1 MAEPKSTQRSF
12 RNRLALSVVALTLI
26 PLVLLGLIVVPQ
38 YQMTLTEQV
47 NSVLAADAESAQQ
60 LVENSI
66 GERRKNVES
75 WSEDAIIRGALIYN
89 TYDKS
94 DAVLRDLQDRYPQ
107 FRALVLFTPDGR
119 AVSANSPTLRDR
131 YAAQMPAIVASGWFK
146 AALADKI
153 TFEGV
158 ERQDPILGDQIL
170 HFAQSVES
178 PVDGKQIGV
187 LMAAFDFTNRVA
199 ERVDPAV
206 VRAVAHGYGSFEVIV
221 ARNDGTVLFDSH
233 ASAGGTRT
241 EVVRQ
246 MIKAA
251 GDRQIADI
259 GDKVAVIASGG
270 REAGWVYLAVVDKA
284 EAYAPVRRSLLL
296 MVALVL
302 VFGGAAVFISLWM
315 ARRMVRPINTLNSV
329 VYRIVREGDLTQKIE
344 IESNDEIGQLAA
356 TFAKMVE
363 RLREIPA
370 SLKESTRLLTE
381 SVENLGSS
389 TTEQHQSI
397 SRQAAAL
404 QETQVTVQ
412 EIKQTSLLAAQKA
425 ETVLRVA
432 ERADEISRAGEA
444 AIEKSLGGLTDIREQ
459 VEQIAER
466 ITSLTE
472 RTRQI
477 GVITETVKDL
487 ADQSNMLALNAA
499 IEAVRSGEHGKGFA
513 VVAREIRSL
522 ADQSI
527 QATNRVREILDD
539 LSAAIRAA
547 VSITERGAEKME
559 TGLVQV
565 RASGENLRELSTI
578 VKDNSAA
585 VRQIAAAVSQQNAGI
600 TQISAAVADLNQLM
614 NATVTRLE
622 ATTEAGNVLK
632 AVSNRVSLI
641 VGSYRV

>member
-1 MAEPKSTQRSF
+1 M
-12 RNRLALSVVALTLI
+12 
-26 PLVLLGLIVVPQ
+26 
-38 YQMTLTEQV
+38 
-47 NSVLAADAESAQQ
+47 
-60 LVENSI
+60 
-66 GERRKNVES
+66 
-75 WSEDAIIRGALIYN
+75 
-89 TYDKS
+89 
-94 DAVLRDLQDRYPQ
+94 LRQLQDRYPQ
-107 FRALVLFTPDGR
+107 FEALVLFTPDGR
-119 AVSANSPTLRDR
+119 AVSANSTALRDR
-131 YAAQMPAIVASGWFK
+131 YVAQTQAVLASTWFK
-146 AALADKI
+146 AALADKF
-153 TFEGV
+153 TFDGV
-158 ERQDPILGDQIL
+158 EKPDPILGDQIL

-187 LMAAFDFTNRVA
+187 LVGAFDFSNRIG
-199 ERVDPAV
+199 EKVDPAV
-206 VRAVAHGYGSFEVIV
+206 VRAVANGYGSFEVVV
-221 ARNDGTVLFDSH
+221 ARTDGAVLFDSH
-233 ASAGGTRT
+233 ANAGGTHADQ
-241 EVVRQ
+241 VAK

-251 GDRQIADI
+251 GERQVADV
-259 GDKVAVIASGG
+259 GDKVAVVASGG
-270 REAGWVYLAVVDKA
+270 REAGWIYLAVVDKA
-284 EAYAPVRRSLLL
+284 EAYAPVKRSMML
-296 MVALVL
+296 MIALVF
-302 VFGGAAVFISLWM
+302 VFGGAAVFISLWL
-315 ARRMVRPINTLNSV
+315 ARRMVRPINTLNAA

-344 IESNDEIGQLAA
+344 VESNDEIGQLAA

-370 SLKESTRLLTE
+370 SLKESTRLLSE

-389 TTEQHQSI
+389 TNEQHQSI

-477 GVITETVKDL
+477 GIITETVKDL

-527 QATNRVREILDD
+527 QATVRVREILDD
-539 LSAAIRAA
+539 LAAAIRGA
-547 VSITERGAEKME
+547 VTITEKGAEKME
-559 TGLVQV
+559 TGLIQV

-614 NATVTRLE
+614 NSTVTRLE
-622 ATTEAGNVLK
+622 ATTEAGNTLK